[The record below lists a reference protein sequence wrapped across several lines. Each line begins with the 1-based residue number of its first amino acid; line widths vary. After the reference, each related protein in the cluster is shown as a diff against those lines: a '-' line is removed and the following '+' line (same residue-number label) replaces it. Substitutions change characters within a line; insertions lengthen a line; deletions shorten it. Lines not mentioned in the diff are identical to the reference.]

1 LLSNVIF
8 SIFNQMTTPVAKLVS
23 IFAIALLIVLPTVA
37 QMPAGPSTPKEI
49 FRDADGNLLTNNEFV
64 DLRLAN
70 STDPKDPAT
79 RTILD
84 DGTIE
89 FRVINPRQEGTVA
102 PIFDVPDINAKW
114 LNSADLKGKVIVL
127 NFWFIGCVG
136 CMTEIPKLSAFADKF
151 KGNDDI
157 VFLAIA
163 NNTPQELR
171 QFLARQQFNY
181 RHIGQGSALV
191 KRFDFSGYPKNV
203 VIGRDGKIIYWRSVI
218 HAWDKF
224 ESVVRAE
231 LERG

>member
-1 LLSNVIF
+1 MPRHV
-8 SIFNQMTTPVAKLVS
+8 TKLTF
-23 IFAIALLIVLPTVA
+23 IWMIALWAALPTAA

-49 FRDADGNLLTNNEFV
+49 FRDVDGNLLTNNEFV

-79 RTILD
+79 RTVLE

-89 FRVINPRQEGTVA
+89 FRVINPHQEGTVA

-114 LNSADLKGKVIVL
+114 LNTAELKGKVIVL
-127 NFWFIGCVG
+127 NFWFIGCLG

-171 QFLARQQFNY
+171 QFLARQRFNY
-181 RHIGQGSALV
+181 RHIGQGASLV
-191 KRFDFSGYPKNV
+191 KLFDFTGYPKNV

-224 ESVVRAE
+224 ESVVRGE